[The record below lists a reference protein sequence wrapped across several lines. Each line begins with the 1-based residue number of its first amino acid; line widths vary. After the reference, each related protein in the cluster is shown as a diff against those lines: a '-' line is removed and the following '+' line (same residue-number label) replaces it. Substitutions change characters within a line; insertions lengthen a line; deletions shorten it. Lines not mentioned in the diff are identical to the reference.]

1 MSIMVRCTLLHK
13 RICFIQEE
21 HGSKVFSDL
30 EYRFKLLLKR
40 IGVSVVNNELACR
53 YLGKSASGQ
62 SAPRLVRTE

>member
-1 MSIMVRCTLLHK
+1 MSIVVRCTLLHK

-21 HGSKVFSDL
+21 HSSEVFSDL

-40 IGVSVVNNELACR
+40 IGVSVVNNELASR

-62 SAPRLVRTE
+62 SAPRLARTE